1 MSCSEKCQPCK
12 ANQGYVCH
20 GDFFTTGEYSNLIK
34 EFDVHGVS
42 FNQKLDSVVSKIDV
56 DTVNLLKVLICDS
69 NRWDYPTSMEIICLL
84 DEISSLVGGND
95 L

>member
-20 GDFFTTGEYSNLIK
+20 GDFFTI
-34 EFDVHGVS
+34 HGIS
-42 FNQKLDSVVSKIDV
+42 FNQKLDSVISKIDV

-69 NRWDYPTSMEIICLL
+69 NRWDYPTSMEIISLL

>member
-12 ANQGYVCH
+12 ANQGY
-20 GDFFTTGEYSNLIK
+20 
-34 EFDVHGVS
+34 VHGVS